1 MTKKRATT
9 DDVSELVTLDEAAK
23 LRGVTRAAISYL
35 VQKKRIRSTT
45 LFNRI
50 LVYRDEV
57 LKYQPDRGGRPSTKK
72 SKGKKASKK

>member
-35 VQKKRIRSTT
+35 VQKKRICSTT